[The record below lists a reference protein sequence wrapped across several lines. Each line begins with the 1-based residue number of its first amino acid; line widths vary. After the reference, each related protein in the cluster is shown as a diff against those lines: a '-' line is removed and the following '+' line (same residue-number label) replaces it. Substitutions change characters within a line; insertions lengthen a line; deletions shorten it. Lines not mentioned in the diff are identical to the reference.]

1 MFFTF
6 FFVKDLCSVNHL
18 HLMSHSLEVAFPEKL
33 CEEPFYSLHES
44 GCRKGRPG
52 RRTRRSQTREKDFLI
67 FLFERTNLTL
77 HFSPHVL
84 VVSYSAFSIAP
95 FHAFTGAFAIVMS
108 LFHAGG
114 AAHHFPLPDG
124 LGILRSSLT
133 RLQHLDLTQLGSI
146 IALAGIVPAAWRYLR
161 HAWLETGSWIR
172 HFFVSSVTIPAGDAC
187 NRNVTTWLLD
197 NVIQPDSMRFFTA
210 RTQVSSRD
218 LEPGAALKKSTRAVQ
233 YIPHW
238 NSTWFWHKS
247 RLFVIS
253 RSLESLSS
261 SLNDPVYD
269 GIGGEELTISCLGL
283 SADPIRDLIETCRE
297 FAEQMSQFYVIIYS
311 RDRYGMAWRPKYRK
325 PLRRLDTVH
334 IDHIMKQNLVADIRN
349 YLDPRTQKLYQSRSM
364 PYRRGYLLEGPP
376 GTGKSSLSAAIAGEF
391 GLDLYELKVPSIGSD
406 ADLEQAFQE
415 IPPRCIV
422 LLEDIDC
429 VWARDQ
435 HVERLHHDTDSNSNS
450 SSNVPNV
457 TLSGLLNVLD
467 GVGSQEGRVVIM
479 TTNKLD
485 RLDGALIRPGRIDLK
500 IHLGHISA
508 VCAEEMFLRMFQP
521 ELLSWARSTRT
532 VESDDPLDEY
542 VSAEQIKFLAKRF
555 ASAIPERTF
564 TPSQLQGFFQLHL
577 SSAVEAA
584 ESIEDWVKRE
594 ADGGSLSETHEGSN

>member
-1 MFFTF
+1 MP
-6 FFVKDLCSVNHL
+6 V
-18 HLMSHSLEVAFPEKL
+18 
-33 CEEPFYSLHES
+33 
-44 GCRKGRPG
+44 
-52 RRTRRSQTREKDFLI
+52 
-67 FLFERTNLTL
+67 
-77 HFSPHVL
+77 
-84 VVSYSAFSIAP
+84 
-95 FHAFTGAFAIVMS
+95 
-108 LFHAGG
+108 FHAGG
-114 AAHHFPLPDG
+114 AANHFPLHDG
-124 LGILRSSLT
+124 FGILRSSLT

-146 IALAGIVPAAWRYLR
+146 VAFASIVPAAWRYLR
-161 HAWLETGSWIR
+161 HAWYETGSWIR
-172 HFFVSSVTIPAGDAC
+172 HFFVSSVTIPAGDPC
-187 NRNVTTWLLD
+187 NRDVTTWLLE
-197 NVIQPDSMRFFTA
+197 NVIKPDSLRFFTA

-238 NSTWFWHKS
+238 NSTWFWHGS
-247 RLFVIS
+247 RLFMVS
-253 RSLESLSS
+253 RSLESLSA
-261 SLNDPVYD
+261 SLSDPVYD
-269 GIGGEELTISCLGL
+269 GVGGEEMSISCLGL
-283 SADPIRDLIETCRE
+283 SADPIKELVETCRE

-334 IDHIMKQNLVADIRN
+334 IDQNMKQHLVADIRN

-435 HVERLHHDTDSNSNS
+435 HLERLHHDTDSNSNS
-450 SSNVPNV
+450 SSVPNV

-479 TTNKLD
+479 TTNKVE
-485 RLDGALIRPGRIDLK
+485 RLDSALVRPGRIDVK
-500 IHLGHISA
+500 VHLGHITA
-508 VCAEEMFLRMFQP
+508 ICAEEMFMRMFAP
-521 ELLSWARSTRT
+521 DLLSWARMTT
-532 VESDDPLDEY
+532 TAEHALDVDPLDEY
-542 VSAEQIKFLAKRF
+542 VSVEQIRMLAVKF
-555 ASAIPERTF
+555 ASCIPEKTF
-564 TPSQLQGFFQLHL
+564 TPSQLQGFFQMHL

-584 ESIEDWVKRE
+584 ESIEGWVKKEISSHDRH
-594 ADGGSLSETHEGSN
+594 DGGDEVSY